1 MQLIMA
7 FPIET
12 ADESNRLLKGGQ
24 EFAAEFSMQAKAD
37 GSLAK
42 LLNIDAKASVAFDRD
57 MAYIALLKRYNKDF
71 LQDARTNLD

>member
-1 MQLIMA
+1 MA

-42 LLNIDAKASVAFDRD
+42 LLNIDAKASVAFDQD